1 MSTVTMRDGNGA
13 EAGTVELPD
22 AVFGIEPNVSV
33 MHQVVTAQL
42 AAARAG
48 THSTKTRSEVRGGG
62 AKPWRQKGT
71 GRARQGSIRS
81 PQWRGG
87 GVAHGPKP
95 RDYRQRTPKKMVSLA
110 LRSALSDRCALGK
123 VVVVSDWPMAA
134 PRTKDAVA
142 PSRRSVC
149 ARRASAP
156 ERVLLVLDRSED
168 AVWKSFRNLG
178 ERVQIILTEELNTYD
193 VLVNDS
199 IVFSRSTLDAR
210 SSRASAPSPSVD
222 GRDRR
227 VDDRPT
233 SRRRPTSPTPTD
245 ASTRPSALTEVPSRA
260 A

>member
-1 MSTVTMRDGNGA
+1 MTTVTMRDGTGA
-13 EAGTVELPD
+13 EAGTVDLPD
-22 AVFGIEPNVSV
+22 AVFGITPNVSV

-95 RDYRQRTPKKMVSLA
+95 RDYRQRTPKKMVALA

-123 VVVVSDWPMAA
+123 VVVVSDWALST

-142 PSRRSVC
+142 LLEALGLRVKG
-149 ARRASAP
+149 ARP
-156 ERVLLVLDRSED
+156 ERVLVVLDRSED

-178 ERVQIILTEELNTYD
+178 ERVQIILTQELNAYD

-199 IVFSRSTLDAR
+199 IVFSASTLAALNAR
-210 SSRASAPSPSVD
+210 FSGLPTTVEIEIEIEIDDDDDESAAD
-222 GRDRR
+222 GG
-227 VDDRPT
+227 
-233 SRRRPTSPTPTD
+233 
-245 ASTRPSALTEVPSRA
+245 AE
-260 A
+260 